1 MPDGTGTISMP
12 STHTPTEHLD
22 LIREL
27 VLSELQRLR
36 IDRGTIESALDSGSE
51 TRIPSRKAMVVIA
64 RVCKGLG
71 VGRAVKKADLKPDQ
85 VTSVANL
92 IDLLASRTQSELTRT

>member
-1 MPDGTGTISMP
+1 MP
-12 STHTPTEHLD
+12 STYSPTEHLD

-27 VLSELQRLR
+27 VLSELPRLR

-51 TRIPSRKAMVVIA
+51 SRIPPRKAMVVIA

-71 VGRAVKKADLKPDQ
+71 VGKAVKKADLKPDQ